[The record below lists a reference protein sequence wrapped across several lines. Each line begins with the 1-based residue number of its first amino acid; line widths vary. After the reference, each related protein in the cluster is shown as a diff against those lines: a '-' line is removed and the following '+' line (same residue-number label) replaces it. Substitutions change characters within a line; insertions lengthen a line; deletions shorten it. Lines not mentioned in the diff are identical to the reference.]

1 MRGERGFALLAAL
14 WLLVALSV
22 VGLEFGLRAR
32 ERRLAAANVLE
43 SGRANAAAEAGIA
56 DAHAQLTELLVGT
69 PRFGRASIDRAL
81 DPWGG
86 SDAFVSDT
94 VALGESRYA
103 VSFSDAGAALNL
115 NRATEEELRRL
126 FVALRMDFGKADR
139 LAQAIMDWRDAD
151 DLHRARG
158 AERQDYLDAGAV
170 VLSENRPFDRLGEL
184 RHVMGM
190 TREAYDLIRPHL
202 TLLGSGQI
210 NLNAAARPVLLAL
223 PGMTEHSVAVVLRRR
238 TGSQP
243 LRSLIEL
250 TNELPVEPR
259 AVLQANLTDLQARA
273 AFETREIVARSEG
286 WAEGSPVHT
295 VMNGLFAR
303 GGSNAFLIWRSAQ

>member
-32 ERRLAAANVLE
+32 ERRLSAANVLE
-43 SGRANAAAEAGIA
+43 SGRADAAAEAGIA
-56 DAHAQLTELLVGT
+56 DAHARLAELLSAS
-69 PRFGRASIDRAL
+69 PRFGRADPNRLL

-86 SDAFVSDT
+86 TDALARDT
-94 VALGESRYA
+94 VALGEARYA
-103 VSFSDAGAALNL
+103 LSLSDAGAALNL
-115 NRATEEELRRL
+115 NRATEDELRRL
-126 FVALRMDFGKADR
+126 FAALRLDFGKADR

-158 AERQDYLDAGAV
+158 AERQDYLDAGSAV
-170 VLSENRPFDRLGEL
+170 LPENRPFDRLGEL
-184 RHVMGM
+184 RQVMGM
-190 TREAYDLIRPHL
+190 TPETYDLVRPHL
-202 TLLGSGQI
+202 TLLGTGQV

-238 TGSQP
+238 TGRQP

-259 AVLQANLTDLQARA
+259 AVLQAHLTELSARA

-286 WAEGSPVHT
+286 WVEGSPVHT
-295 VMNGLFAR
+295 VMTGLFAR
-303 GGSNAFLIWRSAQ
+303 GGSNAFLVWRSAQ